1 MFVDAS
7 IHWFIDSSSSRW
19 LIASLIHWL
28 IENRP
33 TIHSF
38 IHSFVVRSFIHFIPL
53 AFFFCHF
60 IFTFFMSFHFHF
72 LFLFISCIQWFAES
86 SIHWLHSLIHR
97 LTNSLIHWFI
107 GSLGHLCMDS
117 LMSFHVYLNHHL
129 LISWCTSQLQQAFV
143 STSQKLSYR
152 PLISHSH
159 FIFKNFRPGM
169 GRALSGSDII
179 QYFMYI
185 YIYYTNQVWSTINT
199 IVSCYS

>member
-1 MFVDAS
+1 MQS
-7 IHWFIDSSSSRW
+7 LTNCFIDS
-19 LIASLIHWL
+19 LTHWK
-28 IENRP
+28 P
-33 TIHSF
+33 THYSF
-38 IHSFVVRSFIHFIPL
+38 IRRSFIHFIPL
-53 AFFFCHF
+53 TFRF
-60 IFTFFMSFHFHF
+60 IFHFFMSFHFHF
-72 LFLFISCIQWFAES
+72 VFLFISCIQWFAES

-117 LMSFHVYLNHHL
+117 LMSFHVNLNHHL

-143 STSQKLSYR
+143 SASQKLSYR

-199 IVSCYS
+199 IVSYYS